1 MENNAIMKQTE
12 ELNEQEENQ
21 SQSLIK
27 ADDLMPEIGVFPTAL
42 SEEQLEAAT
51 EKARQNFFGSSGIFN
66 LDGIVMKNDTVSVI
80 INDRAKEHWVKGNR
94 FLQIGKLE
102 EAVFS
107 FNKAIA
113 LNPQM
118 KDFYLGRAEAY
129 LQIGDF
135 QSCIVNYRMAS
146 SLDPSDEELRSQ
158 IALTLYIQGQ
168 SLFEMKLYMDALEV
182 FVQASEM
189 QLENLHYH
197 MRSVEV
203 LIALGRLED
212 ALQLVNEQLEN
223 LKSNPELYILRARL
237 HDHFSQIANCYQDVS
252 SALALDPNHQEALS
266 LMVTLAS
273 RAEDAKARAINK
285 SLIGN
290 LKSAL
295 DNINEAINNNPNKA
309 DYFVFRGTLYRKLK
323 NFNAAID
330 DYLFVLDK
338 VSTTES
344 DTYLDT
350 QKQLLLTYNDFAVH
364 CYHKGF
370 IEEAIILLNLCIRG
384 EKQQKG
390 LYINRGDCFLKQC
403 NLDFALLDYEQAYE
417 LDPADWRVKIRIA
430 AINNEKGLMEHQNG
444 NYQQAEQQFTS
455 AIESNPQVSQYYL
468 HRAKTRANLQQMSGS
483 QEDAIISLLLDVR
496 NKEVIPLLT
505 HLFPGKSRDEILAS
519 KIVASA
525 RAKLNASLHPFASS
539 ATKNLQARGIL
550 TTNQAH
556 ENVDRN
562 KDVQKA
568 ASDFAPCIKEADLYK
583 EIVARKKM
591 LTQEIRD
598 SLHYRKPLLIDRPNI
613 SMILKPL
620 ANPNQSS
627 EAASPKKLCQWKRS
641 TDIN

>member
-1 MENNAIMKQTE
+1 MENNVIMEESEEPKQRE
-12 ELNEQEENQ
+12 EHQ

-27 ADDLMPEIGVFPTAL
+27 VDDLMPEIDVFPTAL

-51 EKARQNFFGSSGIFN
+51 EKARQNFFGSSGIFH
-66 LDGIVMKNDTVSVI
+66 LDDIVEKNDTVSII
-80 INDRAKEHWVKGNR
+80 INDRAKEHCLKGNH
-94 FLQIGKLE
+94 FLQLGDLE
-102 EAVFS
+102 EAVISFS
-107 FNKAIA
+107 KAIA

-118 KDFYLGRAEAY
+118 KEFYLRRAEAY

-135 QSCIVNYRMAS
+135 QSSIVNYRMAS
-146 SLDPSDEELRSQ
+146 SLDPSDEDLRSQ

-189 QLENLHYH
+189 QLENHHYH
-197 MRSVEV
+197 MRSVEA

-212 ALQLVNEQLEN
+212 SLQLVNEQLEN
-223 LKSNPELYILRARL
+223 VKTNPELYILRARL
-237 HDHFSQIANCYQDVS
+237 HDHFNQIANCYQDVS
-252 SALALDPNHQEALS
+252 SALALDPTHQEALS
-266 LMVTLAS
+266 LMATLVS
-273 RAEDAKARAINK
+273 RAEEAKMRAINK

-295 DNINEAINNNPNKA
+295 DNINEAIDNNPNKV
-309 DYFVFRGTLYRKLK
+309 DYFVFRGTLYRKFK

-330 DYLFVLDK
+330 DYLFILDK
-338 VSTTES
+338 LSKTKES
-344 DTYLDT
+344 DIYLET

-370 IEEAIILLNLCIRG
+370 FEEAITLLNLCIRG

-390 LYINRGDCFLKQC
+390 LYINRGGKDDDTCSKEEYCLQGSATAQIS
-403 NLDFALLDYEQAYE
+403 LTVSAYIKFSFVSFGT
-417 LDPADWRVKIRIA
+417 R
-430 AINNEKGLMEHQNG
+430 
-444 NYQQAEQQFTS
+444 NYQQAEQQFTH

-468 HRAKTRANLQQMSGS
+468 HRAKTRAILQQISGS

-525 RAKLNASLHPFASS
+525 RATLNASLYSCASPVRKKIQERR
-539 ATKNLQARGIL
+539 TL
-550 TTNQAH
+550 TTNQAC
-556 ENVDRN
+556 ENVDRE

-568 ASDFAPCIKEADLYK
+568 ESNFVPCIKEADLYK
-583 EIVARKKM
+583 EIVERKKM

-627 EAASPKKLCQWKRS
+627 EAASPNKLCKWKSS
-641 TDIN
+641 TDTN

>member
-1 MENNAIMKQTE
+1 MENNVIMEESEEPKQRE
-12 ELNEQEENQ
+12 EHQ

-27 ADDLMPEIGVFPTAL
+27 VDDLMPGIDVFPTAL

-51 EKARQNFFGSSGIFN
+51 EKARQNLFGSSGIFH
-66 LDGIVMKNDTVSVI
+66 LDDIVEKNDTVSII
-80 INDRAKEHWVKGNR
+80 INDRAKEHCLKGNH
-94 FLQIGKLE
+94 FLQFGDLE

-107 FNKAIA
+107 FSKAIA

-118 KDFYLGRAEAY
+118 KEFYLRRAEAY

-135 QSCIVNYRMAS
+135 QSSIVNYRMAS
-146 SLDPSDEELRSQ
+146 SLDPSDEDLRSQ

-168 SLFEMKLYMDALEV
+168 SLFEMKLYTEALEV

-189 QLENLHYH
+189 QLGNHHYH
-197 MRSVEV
+197 MRSVEA
-203 LIALGRLED
+203 LIALGRLEES
-212 ALQLVNEQLEN
+212 LQLVNEQLEN
-223 LKSNPELYILRARL
+223 VKTNPELYILRARL
-237 HDHFSQIANCYQDVS
+237 HDHFNQIANCYQDVS
-252 SALALDPNHQEALS
+252 SALALDPTHQEALS
-266 LMVTLAS
+266 LMATLVS
-273 RAEDAKARAINK
+273 RAEEAKMRAINK

-295 DNINEAINNNPNKA
+295 DNINEAIDNNPNKA
-309 DYFVFRGTLYRKLK
+309 DYFVFRGTLYRKFK

-330 DYLFVLDK
+330 DYLFILDK
-338 VSTTES
+338 LSKTKES
-344 DTYLDT
+344 DIYLET

-370 IEEAIILLNLCIRG
+370 FEEAITLLNLCIRG

-403 NLDFALLDYEQAYE
+403 NLDFALLDYEQAHE
-417 LDPADWRVKIRIA
+417 LDPEDWRVQIRIA

-444 NYQQAEQQFTS
+444 NYQEAEQQFTH

-468 HRAKTRANLQQMSGS
+468 HRAKTRAILQQISGS

-525 RAKLNASLHPFASS
+525 RATLNASLVRKKIQERR
-539 ATKNLQARGIL
+539 TL
-550 TTNQAH
+550 TTNQAR
-556 ENVDRN
+556 ENVDRK

-568 ASDFAPCIKEADLYK
+568 ESNFAPCIKEANLYN
-583 EIVARKKM
+583 EIVERKKM

-627 EAASPKKLCQWKRS
+627 EAASPNKPCKWKSS
-641 TDIN
+641 TDTN